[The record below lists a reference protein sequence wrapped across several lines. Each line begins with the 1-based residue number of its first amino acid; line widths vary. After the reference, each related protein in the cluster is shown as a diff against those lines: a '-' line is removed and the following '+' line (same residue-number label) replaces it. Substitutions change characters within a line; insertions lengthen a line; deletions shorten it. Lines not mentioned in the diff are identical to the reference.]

1 MPTEPRSSRL
11 EPMPTSAWYID
22 TIFTRLAAYTCACA
36 RAHSQPYA
44 RARANGSGRDC
55 ESLRPPRAARG
66 LRSTGLLNAYEDLD
80 TRLRVLYR
88 PRDRSPCGIF
98 PFTFASWIFFFLS
111 FFFLTSRITEIKFG
125 KETSGLFVEK
135 HPGRGKR
142 RLRILS
148 GYRNT
153 YG

>member
-11 EPMPTSAWYID
+11 EPMPTSAWYTD

-111 FFFLTSRITEIKFG
+111 FFFSYIQDNRNQIRKGDFWIICGETSRKRK
-125 KETSGLFVEK
+125 KETKDSF
-135 HPGRGKR
+135 
-142 RLRILS
+142 RIS
-148 GYRNT
+148 
-153 YG
+153 

>member
-11 EPMPTSAWYID
+11 EPMPTSVWYTD

-88 PRDRSPCGIF
+88 PRDRSPCRIF
-98 PFTFASWIFFFLS
+98 LFTSASWIFFF
-111 FFFLTSRITEIKFG
+111 FFYIQDNGNQIRKRDFWVIREETSR
-125 KETSGLFVEK
+125 KEKKESKDSF
-135 HPGRGKR
+135 
-142 RLRILS
+142 RIS
-148 GYRNT
+148 
-153 YG
+153 

>member
-11 EPMPTSAWYID
+11 EPMPTSVWYTD

-44 RARANGSGRDC
+44 RARANGSGRGC

-88 PRDRSPCGIF
+88 PRDRPPCGIF
-98 PFTFASWIFFFLS
+98 PFTFVSWIFFF
-111 FFFLTSRITEIKFG
+111 FFFFFYIQDNRNQIHKRHFWIICGATSRKG
-125 KETSGLFVEK
+125 KKETKDSF
-135 HPGRGKR
+135 
-142 RLRILS
+142 RIS
-148 GYRNT
+148 
-153 YG
+153 

>member
-11 EPMPTSAWYID
+11 EPMPTSVWYTD

-88 PRDRSPCGIF
+88 PRDRSPCRIF
-98 PFTFASWIFFFLS
+98 LFTSASWIFFF
-111 FFFLTSRITEIKFG
+111 FFTSRITEIKFG
-125 KETSGLFVEK
+125 KEISGLFVRK
-135 HPGRGKR
+135 LLGKKR
-142 RLRILS
+142 KSLRILS

-153 YG
+153 CD